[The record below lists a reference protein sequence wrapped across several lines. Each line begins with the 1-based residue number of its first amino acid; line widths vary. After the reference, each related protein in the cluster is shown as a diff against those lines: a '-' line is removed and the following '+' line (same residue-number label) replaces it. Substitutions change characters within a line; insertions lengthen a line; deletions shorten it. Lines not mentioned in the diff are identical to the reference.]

1 VRTILNDATSRRS
14 NYAKNKMLWYC
25 LPLQPSGSVYS
36 REEFYAEVLKKY
48 PNIVIVADE
57 IYEHINFSE
66 LFAALLYSR
75 NV

>member
-1 VRTILNDATSRRS
+1 VVQFTVGRTYCSRS
-14 NYAKNKMLWYC
+14 
-25 LPLQPSGSVYS
+25 
-36 REEFYAEVLKKY
+36 FKKY

-75 NV
+75 MFERTIT